1 MAVKT
6 STFVVLDKNPQYL
19 YNQHIATLIGVNV
32 SIQIENLTPEQVEM
46 CDLMWS
52 FESAE
57 EYIEWYELLDDA
69 DKRQADLL
77 QRLILMETMEEMLNE
92 VTNQYADVRAYLK
105 KFQL

>member
-1 MAVKT
+1 M
-6 STFVVLDKNPQYL
+6 
-19 YNQHIATLIGVNV
+19 

-57 EYIEWYELLDDA
+57 EYIEWYQLLDDA

-77 QRLILMETMEEMLNE
+77 QRLILIETMEEMLDE
-92 VTNQYADVRAYLK
+92 VTNQYADIRAYLK

>member
-1 MAVKT
+1 M
-6 STFVVLDKNPQYL
+6 
-19 YNQHIATLIGVNV
+19 

-57 EYIEWYELLDDA
+57 EYIEWYQLLDDQ

-77 QRLILMETMEEMLNE
+77 QRLILIETMEEMLNE
-92 VTNQYADVRAYLK
+92 VTNQYTDIRAYLK
-105 KFQL
+105 KFML

>member
-1 MAVKT
+1 
-6 STFVVLDKNPQYL
+6 
-19 YNQHIATLIGVNV
+19 V

-77 QRLILMETMEEMLNE
+77 QRLILIETMEEMLNE

-105 KFQL
+105 KFML

>member
-1 MAVKT
+1 M
-6 STFVVLDKNPQYL
+6 
-19 YNQHIATLIGVNV
+19 

-57 EYIEWYELLDDA
+57 EYIEWYQLLDDQ

-77 QRLILMETMEEMLNE
+77 QRLILIETMEEMLNE
-92 VTNQYADVRAYLK
+92 VTNQYVDVRAYLK